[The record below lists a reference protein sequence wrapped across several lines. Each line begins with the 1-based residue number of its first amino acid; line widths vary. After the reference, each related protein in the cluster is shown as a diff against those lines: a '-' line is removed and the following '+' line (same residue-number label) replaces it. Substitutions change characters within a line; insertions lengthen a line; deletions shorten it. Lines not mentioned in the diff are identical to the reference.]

1 MSLGIEDLVVF
12 LVLVVFWLSLSL
24 YRKGEG
30 RYCLWTISGTA
41 IGVLIGNIIYN
52 WVF

>member
-1 MSLGIEDLVVF
+1 MSFGMEDLVVF
-12 LVLVVFWLSLSL
+12 LALVVFWLSLSL